1 VIVKKRIGAYSWL
14 LIPAAAVLL
23 PLAVAVGQPWR
34 ALAAIALF
42 CVLPGLALAHWL
54 PVGDRLT
61 YAVVAIAL
69 SLSLTTLI
77 STALFFAH
85 QWTWQRCAG
94 TLIAITVLASLPRL
108 TASRR
113 RSA

>member
-1 VIVKKRIGAYSWL
+1 MKKRIGAYIWL

-23 PLAVAVGQPWR
+23 PAAVAIGQPWR

-42 CVLPGLALAHWL
+42 CLLPGLALAHWL

-61 YAVVAIAL
+61 HLVLAVAL
-69 SLSLTTLI
+69 SLSLATLI
-77 STALFFAH
+77 STVLFFAG
-85 QWTWQRCAG
+85 QWTWQRCAEA
-94 TLIAITVLASLPRL
+94 LIAITILACLPRV
-108 TASRR
+108 AGRRIR